1 MKKFLYW
8 LLSGLALIVINLAAA
23 PIALFSLF
31 GTVSG
36 TSIFSV
42 DYLIA
47 FTIMFIPNIV
57 TISLFVSAKKQ
68 HANAFFTG
76 LGIAVLEA
84 IALVTLV
91 FNMELIIPCVVIVGL
106 CAMGGLALILKLT
119 YVSSTKLVN

>member
-1 MKKFLYW
+1 MKKSFYW
-8 LLSGLALIVINLAAA
+8 LLSGLALIVINLATA

-47 FTIMFIPNIV
+47 FAIMCIPNIV

-76 LGIAVLEA
+76 LGLSVVEA

-91 FNMELIIPCVVIVGL
+91 FNLDFIIPCVIIVAL
-106 CAMGGLALILKLT
+106 CAMGGLALIVKLT
-119 YVSSTKLVN
+119 FVSSTKLVN